1 MSSRVIKPFTHLKN
15 NNKKK
20 QIKIKTLMAV
30 KNMTAGALNLNSLK
44 PHVAVALDF
53 PALSIQHLHAL
64 WSVIMEFKM
73 YTF

>member
-1 MSSRVIKPFTHLKN
+1 
-15 NNKKK
+15 
-20 QIKIKTLMAV
+20 MAV